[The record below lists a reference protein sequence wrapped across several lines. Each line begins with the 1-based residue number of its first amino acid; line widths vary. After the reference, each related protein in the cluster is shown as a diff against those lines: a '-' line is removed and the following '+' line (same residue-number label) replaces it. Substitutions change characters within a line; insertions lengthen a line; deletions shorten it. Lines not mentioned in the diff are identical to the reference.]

1 MPKVRRHNH
10 IYDVLSSAID
20 ALSKYPEHTDLVEQ
34 LTYERSLLK
43 PPKWTES
50 AIEEAFDNFV
60 QTHGRIPTTEDM
72 KTCRDLPP
80 HPSIE
85 LRFGMTAAQWLD
97 QRYPHRKTTKEDRQK
112 AYTEEFIAEY
122 TRLKPY
128 SPKDYESRRDKDHT
142 HSWIQVASYYDLQ
155 AWSKL
160 VNILKLPIY
169 NRNGRE
175 APKESYSIKVNII
188 SDIDF

>member
-60 QTHGRIPTTEDM
+60 KTHGRIPNTEDM
-72 KTCRDLPP
+72 KNDPGLPT
-80 HPSIE
+80 HPSVE

-97 QRYPHRKTTKEDRQK
+97 QRYPNRKLTKEDRKQI
-112 AYTEEFIAEY
+112 YTEEFISEY
-122 TRLKPY
+122 YRIKPY
-128 SPKDYESRRDKDHT
+128 SSKDYEIRRDKENS
-142 HSWIQVASYYDLQ
+142 HSWVQVANYYNLKG
-155 AWSKL
+155 WTKL
-160 VNILKLPIY
+160 INELGLPAY
-169 NRNGRE
+169 TRDGTE
-175 APKESYSIKVNII
+175 AIKSNFFKVNVI
-188 SDIDF
+188 SDIDL

>member
-20 ALSKYPEHTDLVEQ
+20 ALSKYPEHTELVEQ

-60 QTHGRIPTTEDM
+60 KTHGRIPNTEDM
-72 KTCRDLPP
+72 KNDPSLPT
-80 HPSIE
+80 HPSVE

-97 QRYPHRKTTKEDRQK
+97 QRYPNRKLTKEDKKQM
-112 AYTEEFIAEY
+112 YTEEFISEY
-122 TRLKPY
+122 RRIKPC
-128 SPKDYESRRDKDHT
+128 SSKDYEIRRDKENS
-142 HSWIQVASYYDLQ
+142 HSWVQVANYYNLKG
-155 AWSKL
+155 WTKL
-160 VNILKLPIY
+160 INELGLPAY
-169 NRNGRE
+169 TRDGTE
-175 APKESYSIKVNII
+175 AIKSNFFKVNIV
-188 SDIDF
+188 SDIDL